1 MKRTLIFL
9 FVIFI
14 IPGYLK
20 AQTFPLNKTKEEIRE
35 FRRTGV
41 HSAKILALSDTCD
54 VYEIGSLI
62 HENYFYHDGICYK
75 TNQIYYLDTNEVMSD
90 AISIEQSIFNHYDL
104 KKVGD
109 NIWLTPNGNEQ
120 IELIVKDKNQYI
132 IQMRLVSN
140 KN

>member
-41 HSAKILALSDTCD
+41 HSAKILTQSDTCD

-62 HENYFYHDGICYK
+62 H
-75 TNQIYYLDTNEVMSD
+75 
-90 AISIEQSIFNHYDL
+90 
-104 KKVGD
+104 
-109 NIWLTPNGNEQ
+109 
-120 IELIVKDKNQYI
+120 
-132 IQMRLVSN
+132 
-140 KN
+140 